1 MGSWHAAVHG
11 ATNSDLVTEQ
21 QKQLLHLSSYN
32 RSVKILY
39 L

>member
-1 MGSWHAAVHG
+1 MLQSMGPQTVGH
-11 ATNSDLVTEQ
+11 DLTTEQ